1 MFICAIIKI
10 REMKKIIIFLITL
23 TVFFAPNIYAQNITK
38 SVRGQVIEKQ
48 TLMPLPGATVILLET
63 DPIVGTT
70 TNADGYFVLENVP
83 VGRLS
88 IQVRYIGY
96 HTAAL
101 NNLNLIAGKE
111 LVVMIEME
119 EKVDNLDEVVI
130 TATRKGETIN
140 SMTTISARTFSVE
153 ETQRFAGAMNDVS
166 RMAANFAGVSTSNDA
181 LNDIVIRGN
190 SPSGLLWQLDG
201 VDIPNPNHF
210 GQMGAT
216 GGPVSMLNNNVLA
229 NSDFMIGAFPAEYGN
244 ALSGVFDLRMRNGN
258 YDKHEF
264 LGQVGFNGFEFG
276 AEGPIFKNSNS
287 SYIINYRYS
296 TMGVMQA
303 MGIDF
308 GTGTA
313 LPNYQDLTFKFNF
326 ITKKIGKISVF
337 GLGGISDIN
346 FLYSERD
353 TTEDEENFYAYDN
366 RDILSKS
373 KMGVIG
379 ITHTLIINSTTYSK
393 LILGA
398 SVMYNENVVDS
409 VSTVTNIPRS
419 YYQSSF
425 TDTRI
430 FGKFYVNKKL
440 NSKNNF
446 RVGVDVKRI
455 GMNLADS
462 VYNASKDRFVTMV
475 DINDYTYLY
484 EAYIQWQY
492 KLSDN
497 LVFNPGIHYQQLA
510 LNNSKSLEPRF
521 GVKWHLSNTQS
532 LGFAYGLHSITQPL
546 TVYFKQVELPDL
558 NYFLP
563 NKNLDFT
570 KSNHFGLGY
579 DIYFKENLR
588 FKAEVYYQDIF
599 NALVEQKE
607 SAYSSLNNNSF
618 TRFSPDSLQNA
629 GTGYNYGL
637 EMTFERFLDK
647 GLYYLITASIYESK
661 YKGSDGVLRNT
672 ALNGNYVFNALA
684 GKEFELF
691 SQKQNARHKKFIT
704 IDAKITY
711 AGGLRYTPV
720 DVEKSMS
727 NHQTELDETRP
738 FSEQFDP
745 YFRAD
750 IRIGFRLDGKKVS
763 QEMAIDIRNVTNHK
777 NPYMMVFNTTTGE
790 EAMINQLGIY
800 PIAQYRII
808 F

>member
-1 MFICAIIKI
+1 MNKLKLFCLSALLIITSNKI
-10 REMKKIIIFLITL
+10 FT
-23 TVFFAPNIYAQNITK
+23 QNITQTVK
-38 SVRGQVIEKQ
+38 GQVIEKQ
-48 TLMPLPGATVILLET
+48 TLASLPGATIILLET
-63 DPIVGTT
+63 DPLIGTT
-70 TNADGYFVLENVP
+70 TNNDGYFVLENVP
-83 VGRLS
+83 VGRVSL
-88 IQVRYIGY
+88 QVRYIGY
-96 HTAAL
+96 HTATI
-101 NNLNLIAGKE
+101 NNLNLISGKE
-111 LVVMIEME
+111 LVVNVEME
-119 EKVDNLDEVVI
+119 EKVQKIDEVVI

-140 SMTTISARTFSVE
+140 QMTSISARTFSVE

-166 RMAANFAGVSTSNDA
+166 RMAANYAGVCTSNDA

-210 GQMGAT
+210 GQLGAT
-216 GGPVSMLNNNVLA
+216 GGPVSMLNNNVLS
-229 NSDFMIGAFPAEYGN
+229 NSDFMTGAFPAEYGN

-264 LGQVGFNGFEFG
+264 LGQVGFNGFELG
-276 AEGPIFKNSNS
+276 AEGPISKNNNS
-287 SYIINYRYS
+287 SYLINYRYS

-303 MGIDF
+303 IGIDF
-308 GTGTA
+308 GAGTA

-326 ITKKIGKISVF
+326 LTKKIGKISIF

-353 TTEDEENFYAYDN
+353 TTKNDEDFYTYDN

-379 ITHTLIINSTTYSK
+379 ISHTLIINSTTYSK
-393 LILGA
+393 LIVGA
-398 SVMYNENVVDS
+398 SVMFNENVVDS
-409 VSTVTNIPRS
+409 VSTETNIPRP
-419 YYQSSF
+419 YYHGNF
-425 TDTRI
+425 TDSRI
-430 FGKFYVNKKL
+430 FGNFYINKKI
-440 NSKNNF
+440 NSQNNF
-446 RVGVDVKRI
+446 RIGVDVKRI
-455 GMNLADS
+455 GMNLTDS
-462 VYNASKDRFVTMV
+462 VYDASKDRFVTMV
-475 DINDYTYLY
+475 DNNDFTYLY

-492 KLSDN
+492 KLTDN
-497 LVFNPGIHYQQLA
+497 LVFNPGIHYQQLV
-510 LNNSKSLEPRF
+510 LNNSNSLEPRF
-521 GVKWHLSNTQS
+521 GIKWHLSNTQS
-532 LGFAYGLHSITQPL
+532 LGFAYGLHSISQPL

-558 NYFLP
+558 NHFLP

-570 KSNHFGLGY
+570 KSNHFVLGY
-579 DIYFKENLR
+579 DIYFKKNLR

-599 NALVEQKE
+599 QALVEQEE

-618 TRFSPDSLQNA
+618 TRFSPDSLQNT

-637 EMTFERFLDK
+637 ELTFERFLDK
-647 GLYYLITASIYESK
+647 GLYYLFTGSLYESK
-661 YKGSDGVLRNT
+661 YRGSDGVLRNT
-672 ALNGNYVFNALA
+672 AFNGNYVFNALA
-684 GKEFELF
+684 GKEFEL
-691 SQKQNARHKKFIT
+691 SSRKQNAKHKKFIT

-720 DVEKSMS
+720 DVEESMK

-738 FSEQFDP
+738 FSEQFDS

-777 NPYMMVFNTTTGE
+777 NPYMMMFNTTTGE
-790 EAMINQLGIY
+790 EEMINQLGIY
-800 PIAQYRII
+800 PIAQFRVI